1 MKWIYDDGGRSK
13 YYQKE
18 NVNDCV
24 CRSIAI
30 VTGRD
35 YKEIYDLINKY
46 AEEYRQENP
55 NDVSHPRIGVS
66 KDLTYKILTDL
77 GYKWIPKMYF
87 GKGCLCHLRDG
98 ELPKK
103 GKIIVSVSKH
113 LTCVVDNVI
122 HDIYD
127 PSREGKRCVYGY
139 YIKVKA

>member
-55 NDVSHPRIGVS
+55 DDNSHARLGVS

-77 GYKWIPKMYF
+77 GFKWIAKMYF
-87 GKGCLCHLRDG
+87 GKGCTCHLRDG

-103 GKIIVSVSKH
+103 GRLLVSVSKH
-113 LTCVVDNVI
+113 LTAVIDGNV

-127 PSREGKRCVYGY
+127 CTRNGKRCVYGY
-139 YIKVKA
+139 FIKETA